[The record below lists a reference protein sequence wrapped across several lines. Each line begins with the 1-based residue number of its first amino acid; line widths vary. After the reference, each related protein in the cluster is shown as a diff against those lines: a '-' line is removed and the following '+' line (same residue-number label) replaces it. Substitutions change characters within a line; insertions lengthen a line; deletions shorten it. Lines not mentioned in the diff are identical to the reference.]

1 MPRPSSTDTLAEYRR
16 KRDFARTPEPGPKK
30 AKSEGYSFVVQKHA
44 ARRLHYDFRL
54 ELDGVLK
61 SWAVTKGPSLDPAEK
76 RLAVRTEDHPLAYG
90 DFEGIIPKGEYGG
103 GTVMVWDRG
112 SWEPVGDPHKGLEE
126 GKLKFRLHGERM
138 KGGWTLVRMQP
149 KKGESREN
157 WLLIKERDGEAG
169 EAEELIRTYE
179 TSAKTGRAMD
189 EIAGDETSAT
199 WSSNR
204 PRIAPEEDA
213 PKPKRARARKGKV
226 PDFQPPQLATLVDA
240 APAGRA
246 WLHEL
251 KYDGYRC
258 LLAIGGGEVRC
269 YSRNGLDWTERFGRI
284 ARAAEA
290 IDVGSALIDGEIVAF
305 APDGRTDFS
314 TLQQALSN
322 GGPISCFVFDLLSLD
337 GKDLRKLPLGERKD
351 KLREL
356 VAGLAPD
363 GPIQYSEHVR
373 GEGEAVLARICGAGH
388 EGIVSKKADSAYQNR
403 RSRTWVKVKCTRRQE
418 FVIAGWTPSERRTGF
433 ASLILGAYRD
443 GRLAYAGRVGTG
455 FNQADLL
462 DLEGRLDKLQRKE
475 APLDGVPRD
484 VSRRACWVEPK
495 LVAEIAYTEFTA
507 DGVLR
512 HPSFLGLRE
521 DKDARKVIFERPEP
535 TEEVVPDAGDA
546 KAEKKPT
553 KNAGA
558 KKPARKPPA
567 KSAPLEPQGA
577 VAKGNRLEVAGI
589 SVSNPDRVLWPGQ
602 GVTKA
607 ELVAY
612 YQAVAER
619 MLAHGARR
627 PLSLVRCPQGRSR
640 HCFYQKHT
648 TGTFPEAMKPVGIR
662 ESSGEEEEYSYF
674 DDLAGIIAGVQMGVL
689 EFHIWGSR
697 IDNVEK
703 PDRLVF
709 DLDPDEGLDFGDVR
723 RAAFDLRDRLQAL
736 GLTTFPMLTGGKG
749 VHVVAPL
756 APRLEWPQ
764 VKAFAR
770 AFATSLAGEAPERY
784 TANMSK
790 AKRKGRIFLDY
801 LRNDRGSTA
810 ICPYSTRR
818 KEGAP
823 VAAPVTWAELEV
835 VEGAAAFD
843 LRTMPARVRDEP
855 DPWADYGKV
864 RQSITKRMLAKVGA
878 G

>member
-1 MPRPSSTDTLAEYRR
+1 MARTRGTGTLEEYRR
-16 KRDFARTPEPGPKK
+16 KREFSRTPEPGPQK
-30 AKSEGYSFVVQKHA
+30 ATGKGNSFVVQKHA

-112 SWEPVGDPHKGLEE
+112 TWEPVDDPHKGLEE
-126 GKLKFRLHGERM
+126 GKLKFRLSGERM

-149 KKGESREN
+149 KKSESREN

-204 PRIAPEEDA
+204 PRIEPEEDA
-213 PKPKRARARKGKV
+213 PKPKRVRAKKGKV
-226 PDFQPPQLATLVDA
+226 PDFLPPQLATLVDH

-269 YSRNGLDWTERFGRI
+269 YSRNGLDWTGRFGRI

-337 GKDLRKLPLGERKD
+337 GKDLRKLPLVERKER
-351 KLREL
+351 LREV
-356 VAGLAPD
+356 VAGLPVD
-363 GPIQYSEHVR
+363 GPIQYSVDVR
-373 GEGEAVLARICGAGH
+373 GEGEAVLSRICGAGH
-388 EGIVSKKADSAYQNR
+388 EGIVSKKADCPYQNR
-403 RSRTWVKVKCTRRQE
+403 RTRTWLKVKCTRRQE
-418 FVIAGWTPSERRTGF
+418 FVVAGWTPSERRSGF

-443 GRLAYAGRVGTG
+443 GALGYAGRVGTG
-455 FNQADLL
+455 FNEADLRAL
-462 DLEGRLDKLQRKE
+462 GARLQELKRSSSPLE
-475 APLDGVPRD
+475 GVPRD
-484 VSRRACWVEPK
+484 VARRARWVEPE
-495 LVAEIAYTEFTA
+495 LVAEIAYTEFTS

-521 DKDARKVIFERPEP
+521 DKDPRKVVFERPEP
-535 TEEVVPDAGDA
+535 TDAVAPDSDQAAKENRQRKTKTKMKPDSKPA
-546 KAEKKPT
+546 KAV
-553 KNAGA
+553 
-558 KKPARKPPA
+558 
-567 KSAPLEPQGA
+567 PLDPEGA
-577 VAKGNRLEVAGI
+577 VAKGDRLEVAGI

-619 MLAHGARR
+619 MLVHGARR

-648 TGTFPEAMKPVGIR
+648 TGTFPEAMRPVTIR

-674 DDLAGIIAGVQMGVL
+674 DGVAGIIAGVQMGVL

-697 IDNVEK
+697 IDDVEK

-709 DLDPDEGLDFGDVR
+709 DLDPDEGLDFADVR
-723 RAAFDLRDRLQAL
+723 RAAFDLRDRLERI
-736 GLTTFPMLTGGKG
+736 GLATFPMLTGGKG
-749 VHVVAPL
+749 IHVVAPL
-756 APRLEWPQ
+756 QPRLEWPEA
-764 VKAFAR
+764 KSFAR
-770 AFATSLAGEAPERY
+770 AFATTLAGEEPERY

-801 LRNDRGSTA
+801 LRNDRGATA

-823 VAAPVTWAELEV
+823 VAAPVTWEELETV
-835 VEGAAAFD
+835 AGAGAFD
-843 LRTMPARVRDEP
+843 LRSMPARVREEP
-855 DPWADYGKV
+855 DPWADYAKV
-864 RQSITKRMLAKVGA
+864 RQSITKRMLATVDGS
-878 G
+878 